1 MPITIFK
8 PLGLTPLEL
17 IKKYKQENNI
27 SEKMS
32 FAGRLDPMAFGQMI
46 LLKGEDC
53 KLQDTYCGKDKIY
66 EFKIIFGLE
75 TDSLD
80 ILGIP
85 KILPL
90 DFKCHVITQG
100 KIEQKYPRY
109 SSKVISI
116 EGKSKP
122 LWWWEKQGKLEESL
136 IPEKEVEIYEIE
148 ELSYEIYTSSY
159 LNKIIND
166 RLSKLTENNRDRFR
180 YNTIKDN
187 WDELLRDKR
196 QFEIKKFRTKVSSGT
211 YIRGL
216 CQKMGGVA
224 LDIHR
229 TNIIF

>member
-17 IKKYKQENNI
+17 IKKYKKENNI
-27 SEKMS
+27 TGKMS
-32 FAGRLDPMAFGQMI
+32 FAGRLDPMAYGQMI

-53 KLQDTYCGKDKIY
+53 KLQDTFCGKDKIY
-66 EFKIIFGLE
+66 EFKIILGLE

-85 KILPL
+85 KILPSN
-90 DFKCHVITQG
+90 FNYKIITNG
-100 KIEQKYPRY
+100 KFQQKYPRY

-122 LWWWEKQGKLEESL
+122 MWWWEKQGKLDESL
-136 IPEKEVEIYEIE
+136 IPGKEVEIYEVK
-148 ELSYEIYTSSY
+148 ELSFEIYTSSY

-196 QFEIKKFRTKVSSGT
+196 QFEVKKFRVKVSSGT